1 MCISVLSQ
9 NEIAMKKLTIE
20 VRDSATYQP
29 LADAMCRVMNAT
41 GKLQSFKV
49 ADREGHI
56 SLSAQQ
62 EDILTF
68 SLIGGKATLI

>member
-1 MCISVLSQ
+1 MCIPVLSQ

-20 VRDSATYQP
+20 VRDSVTYQP

-49 ADREGHI
+49 ADREGQDQ
-56 SLSAQQ
+56 SFCATRGRL
-62 EDILTF
+62 DF
-68 SLIGGKATLI
+68 LIDRLWQT